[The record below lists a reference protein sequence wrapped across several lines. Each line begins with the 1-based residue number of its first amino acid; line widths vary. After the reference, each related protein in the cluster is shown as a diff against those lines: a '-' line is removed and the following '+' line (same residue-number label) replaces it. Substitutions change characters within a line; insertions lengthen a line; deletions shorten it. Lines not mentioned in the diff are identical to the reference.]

1 MSNQRAVAI
10 SKDCELGIAVHEAG
24 IEPDVFQDE
33 GRGGTWRV
41 ELMSL
46 TGSLSCTVD
55 TDIGLADKNVYTD
68 Y

>member
-1 MSNQRAVAI
+1 MREEAVA
-10 SKDCELGIAVHEAG
+10 
-24 IEPDVFQDE
+24 
-33 GRGGTWRV
+33 WRV
-41 ELMSL
+41 ELMGL